1 MNVAAQPAS
10 SAKPT
15 VLDLARVLLNPAW
28 MRALALVLA
37 TLVFQVPID
46 TWKRWAPWI
55 FVLSL
60 VLLIL
65 VLIPFIGKGVNGA
78 RRWIALGVMNFQPSE
93 LAKLGVLLYAANY
106 MVRKM
111 DVKEKFFNYFVNLS
125 TTTAET
131 INWLGILVLLIAPVP
146 SFIAVMS
153 GLSERMPP
161 LDVVLLLW
169 GGLSLL
175 FIRSA
180 ILKDMLMVVT
190 IGLGFIIQAM
200 LLGLTFFV

>member
-1 MNVAAQPAS
+1 MNEQQ
-10 SAKPT
+10 
-15 VLDLARVLLNPAW
+15 LN
-28 MRALALVLA
+28 
-37 TLVFQVPID
+37 
-46 TWKRWAPWI
+46 
-55 FVLSL
+55 
-60 VLLIL
+60 
-65 VLIPFIGKGVNGA
+65 N
-78 RRWIALGVMNFQPSE
+78 
-93 LAKLGVLLYAANY
+93 
-106 MVRKM
+106 
-111 DVKEKFFNYFVNLS
+111 VKEKFFNYFVNLS

-131 INWLGILVLLIAPVP
+131 VNWLGILVLLIAPVP

>member
-1 MNVAAQPAS
+1 MNEQQ
-10 SAKPT
+10 
-15 VLDLARVLLNPAW
+15 LN
-28 MRALALVLA
+28 
-37 TLVFQVPID
+37 
-46 TWKRWAPWI
+46 
-55 FVLSL
+55 
-60 VLLIL
+60 
-65 VLIPFIGKGVNGA
+65 N
-78 RRWIALGVMNFQPSE
+78 
-93 LAKLGVLLYAANY
+93 
-106 MVRKM
+106 
-111 DVKEKFFNYFVNLS
+111 VKEKFFNYFVNLS

-175 FIRSA
+175 FIRAA

>member
-1 MNVAAQPAS
+1 MNEQQ
-10 SAKPT
+10 
-15 VLDLARVLLNPAW
+15 LN
-28 MRALALVLA
+28 
-37 TLVFQVPID
+37 
-46 TWKRWAPWI
+46 
-55 FVLSL
+55 
-60 VLLIL
+60 
-65 VLIPFIGKGVNGA
+65 N
-78 RRWIALGVMNFQPSE
+78 
-93 LAKLGVLLYAANY
+93 
-106 MVRKM
+106 
-111 DVKEKFFNYFVNLS
+111 VKEKFFNYFVNLS
-125 TTTAET
+125 KSTAET

>member
-1 MNVAAQPAS
+1 MNEQQ
-10 SAKPT
+10 
-15 VLDLARVLLNPAW
+15 LN
-28 MRALALVLA
+28 
-37 TLVFQVPID
+37 
-46 TWKRWAPWI
+46 
-55 FVLSL
+55 
-60 VLLIL
+60 
-65 VLIPFIGKGVNGA
+65 
-78 RRWIALGVMNFQPSE
+78 
-93 LAKLGVLLYAANY
+93 
-106 MVRKM
+106 
-111 DVKEKFFNYFVNLS
+111 DVKEKFFKYFVNMS
-125 TTTAET
+125 KSTAET

-190 IGLGFIIQAM
+190 IGLGFIIQSM

>member
-1 MNVAAQPAS
+1 MNEQQ
-10 SAKPT
+10 
-15 VLDLARVLLNPAW
+15 LN
-28 MRALALVLA
+28 
-37 TLVFQVPID
+37 
-46 TWKRWAPWI
+46 
-55 FVLSL
+55 
-60 VLLIL
+60 
-65 VLIPFIGKGVNGA
+65 N
-78 RRWIALGVMNFQPSE
+78 
-93 LAKLGVLLYAANY
+93 
-106 MVRKM
+106 
-111 DVKEKFFNYFVNLS
+111 VKEKFFNYFVNLS

-190 IGLGFIIQAM
+190 IGLGFIIQSM

>member
-1 MNVAAQPAS
+1 MNEQQ
-10 SAKPT
+10 
-15 VLDLARVLLNPAW
+15 LN
-28 MRALALVLA
+28 
-37 TLVFQVPID
+37 
-46 TWKRWAPWI
+46 
-55 FVLSL
+55 
-60 VLLIL
+60 
-65 VLIPFIGKGVNGA
+65 N
-78 RRWIALGVMNFQPSE
+78 
-93 LAKLGVLLYAANY
+93 
-106 MVRKM
+106 
-111 DVKEKFFNYFVNLS
+111 VKEKFFNYFVNLS

-131 INWLGILVLLIAPVP
+131 VNWLGILVLLIAPVP

-175 FIRSA
+175 FIRAA

>member
-1 MNVAAQPAS
+1 MNEQQ
-10 SAKPT
+10 
-15 VLDLARVLLNPAW
+15 LN
-28 MRALALVLA
+28 
-37 TLVFQVPID
+37 
-46 TWKRWAPWI
+46 
-55 FVLSL
+55 
-60 VLLIL
+60 
-65 VLIPFIGKGVNGA
+65 N
-78 RRWIALGVMNFQPSE
+78 
-93 LAKLGVLLYAANY
+93 
-106 MVRKM
+106 
-111 DVKEKFFNYFVNLS
+111 VKEKFFNYFVNLS